1 MRRIKRYNQ
10 KKKKNCWVKDIFK
23 NRERQGALETLFN
36 EMRNDRELF
45 YRYFRMS
52 PERFDHLLTLVR
64 DQREAKDT
72 AFKKYFLAA
81 GRLAITLRYLASGE
95 TQQSLSY
102 RCRIGKSTAWTVI
115 VETCKATYNA
125 LKDRYLKSLS
135 TEDDWKAIAARFE
148 EVWNFPHVL
157 GVMDGKHSRIECR
170 KLENYTSTTKGFLV
184 WCC

>member
-23 NRERQGALETLFN
+23 NRERQGAFETLFN

-72 AFKKYFLAA
+72 AFKN
-81 GRLAITLRYLASGE
+81 ISW
-95 TQQSLSY
+95 QQ
-102 RCRIGKSTAWTVI
+102 V
-115 VETCKATYNA
+115 
-125 LKDRYLKSLS
+125 D
-135 TEDDWKAIAARFE
+135 
-148 EVWNFPHVL
+148 
-157 GVMDGKHSRIECR
+157 
-170 KLENYTSTTKGFLV
+170 
-184 WCC
+184 